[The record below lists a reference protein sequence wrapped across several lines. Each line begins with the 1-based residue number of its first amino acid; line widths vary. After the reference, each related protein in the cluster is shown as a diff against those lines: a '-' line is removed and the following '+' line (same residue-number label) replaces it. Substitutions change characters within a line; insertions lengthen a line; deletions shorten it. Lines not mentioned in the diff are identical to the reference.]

1 MSIEKKDPA
10 LKALITERNDII
22 QKMVHAGLMTTK
34 EMFGLRREWKDI
46 EKNLTP
52 NSIDDT
58 TTSKIQGKIDKL
70 QKRIQLKYDNPT
82 AKNLDKEFLELAK
95 KYLRLA
101 YDYLG
106 RMYGGHKRKSR
117 KTNRK
122 SLRKRKNTLTKRRYR
137 K

>member
-1 MSIEKKDPA
+1 MSIEEKDPA
-10 LKALITERNDII
+10 LKALITEKNKLIDDMLAAGQTPDI
-22 QKMVHAGLMTTK
+22 
-34 EMFGLRREWKDI
+34 FGLRREWKDI

-58 TTSKIQGKIDKL
+58 TTSKIQRKIDEL
-70 QKRIQLKYDNPT
+70 QKKIQTGRDN
-82 AKNLDKEFLELAK
+82 AFDEQFLELAK

-106 RMYGGHKRKSR
+106 RMYGGGKRKSR